1 MHTRRQVQENA
12 GFGMDEN
19 GKPSDIGGGGAA
31 AGKTGLGGVAK
42 KGLGGVQT
50 RRGLRDIT
58 NKVEESVAEGAGKGG
73 KKPGARVASASVGSA
88 DTGAAAPAAPGSSS
102 SATAVVA
109 SSSGLAPTAAAPA
122 AQAAVAGESATVSR
136 PIRTA
141 TRKPTDIDERDA
153 DEPLAVTEYVEDLYV
168 FLREREIATQVDR
181 RYMESQ
187 PNVNERMRSILI
199 DWLVEVHLKFKLVP
213 DTLYLTVYLIDKYL
227 EAEKV
232 RGGGV
237 WGVSLC
243 ALIGRRAPKKARE
256 KHSHTRSTAAA
267 AAATARSLTTHTL
280 LP

>member
-19 GKPSDIGGGGAA
+19 AKPSDTGAA
-31 AGKTGLGGVAK
+31 AGKAAGGGGGLGGAAK

-102 SATAVVA
+102 A
-109 SSSGLAPTAAAPA
+109 SSSAAAVAPSSSAQVVQTAAAAGPAAPA
-122 AQAAVAGESATVSR
+122 AAAVATSDSATTASR

-141 TRKPTDIDERDA
+141 TRKATDIDERDA

-181 RYMESQ
+181 RYMASQ
-187 PNVNERMRSILI
+187 KNVNERMRSILI

-227 EAEKV
+227 EVEKV
-232 RGGGV
+232 RGD
-237 WGVSLC
+237 WLCVSCFLLFC
-243 ALIGRRAPKKARE
+243 GSTSRAK
-256 KHSHTRSTAAA
+256 STS
-267 AAATARSLTTHTL
+267 RCKDK
-280 LP
+280 